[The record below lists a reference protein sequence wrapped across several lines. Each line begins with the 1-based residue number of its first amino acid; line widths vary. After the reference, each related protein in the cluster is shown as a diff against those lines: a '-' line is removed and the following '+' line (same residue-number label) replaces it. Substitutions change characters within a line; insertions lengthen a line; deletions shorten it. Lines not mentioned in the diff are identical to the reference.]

1 MSIPERLTHYLD
13 QYGVSYRVR
22 THEHSQT
29 SAQSARMA
37 HIMLHHLAKP
47 VLLEDDDGCVMA
59 VVPGDRSVKVGKLA
73 RLLGRRELH
82 LADED
87 RIAALFADCERGAL
101 PPLGMAWGVET
112 IIDDE
117 LQGCEFVYLEAGDHE
132 SLLQLSGDSFDDLVR
147 SMRHGRICRSTMH

>member
-13 QYGVSYRVR
+13 QYGVPYQVR
-22 THEHSQT
+22 THEHSET

-47 VLLEDDDGCVMA
+47 VLLEDGDGYVMA

-73 RLLGRRELH
+73 RLLGRRDLH

-101 PPLGMAWGVET
+101 PPLGMAWGIET

-147 SMRHGRICRSTMH
+147 EARHGRICRGTLH

>member
-1 MSIPERLTHYLD
+1 MSIPERLTNYLD
-13 QYGVSYRVR
+13 QCGVSYQVR

-47 VLLEDDDGCVMA
+47 VLLEDDSGFVMA
-59 VVPGDRSVKVGKLA
+59 VIPGDRSVKIGKLA
-73 RLLGRRELH
+73 RLLGRHELH

-101 PPLGMAWGVET
+101 PPLGMAWGIET

-117 LQGCEFVYLEAGDHE
+117 LQDSEIVFMEGGDHE
-132 SLLQLSGDSFDDLVR
+132 SLLELSGESFHDLVR
-147 SMRHGRICRSTMH
+147 EARHARICRGTLH